1 MKKNILIFFMVL
13 FLSAFLF
20 AKEKMFSYI
29 PFKSAKWISKITIE
43 SPSGKQILNQTTFY
57 KSGKMRIEGKDPQGN
72 EYITIINKNFV
83 YVINTKENQ
92 GVKYAVESK
101 QNPEKNN
108 LEIEKC
114 RKSANK
120 TGTEKINNINCDII
134 EFYCVIDKIK
144 FSIKEWK
151 SQKDNFII
159 KSITK
164 VEGTTTTT
172 EILELKKDTK
182 ISDDKFI
189 PDKKIKFTDMQSI
202 FSEESSKKGNDEKMM
217 KDIMKKMMEN
227 SQK

>member
-1 MKKNILIFFMVL
+1 MKKNTLIFLFI

-20 AKEKMFSYI
+20 AKEEMFSYI
-29 PFKSAKWISKITIE
+29 PFKSAQWSSKIIVE
-43 SPSGKQILNQTTFY
+43 SPAGKQILNQTTFY
-57 KSGKMRIEGKDPQGN
+57 KSGKMRIEGKDPSEN
-72 EYITIINKNFV
+72 EYITIIDKNFV
-83 YVINTKENQ
+83 YVINPKENQ
-92 GVKYAVESK
+92 GVKYPVESK

-108 LEIEKC
+108 LELEKC
-114 RKSANK
+114 RKSAIK
-120 TGTEKINNINCDII
+120 KGAEKINNINCDII
-134 EFYCVIDKIK
+134 EFDCIIDKIK

-151 SQKDNFII
+151 SQKDNFVI

-172 EILELKKDTK
+172 EILELKKDVK

-202 FSEESSKKGNDEKMM
+202 FGGKSSKKSPDEKMM